1 MPDIRTLLHDHLF
14 DEAPIMMA
22 VLDKD
27 YRVVQ
32 ANASFAGVFGP
43 WRGRRCY
50 EVLKGRASPCDR
62 CLAAWTFADG
72 KVRVCDDRLQLNG
85 DVTSHF
91 VVRVAPLA
99 SEETGGEPLLIWIAS
114 NANEASSLLRENEV
128 LFERAPCY
136 ITVLDRDLRIIRANR
151 RMRETFGRAWGRR
164 CYEVYKRRD
173 RPCRECPALDV
184 FRTGKDQTSTQVGV
198 SAAGEETHY
207 IVRASAL
214 SRDEG
219 PGGDEIKYVI
229 EMATDVT
236 HLHILEKEKVEA
248 ERLAAVGQAV
258 AGLAHGIKNILM
270 GLEGGVYVMESGLKQ
285 NQTVKIE
292 RGMQMLDR
300 NVQKIS
306 DLAKNL
312 LSFSKGRVP
321 EVAVT
326 DPAGICRE
334 ILELYGDLA
343 RQTGIELS
351 LDLQAGDEP
360 APLDAAGI
368 HSCLANLV
376 SNAIDACQM
385 SDNRPCSVVLRCFE
399 KNGTLGFEVVDNG
412 CGMDYEVK
420 KKLFTT
426 FFTTK
431 GAGGTGLGLLTTRK
445 IVQEHGGKITVD
457 SKPGQGTTFRIVLP
471 RERLPEPGGGEKAS
485 AGDGDSTGPAN
496 AKT

>member
-1 MPDIRTLLHDHLF
+1 MSDTRQLLHDHLF
-14 DEAPIMMA
+14 DQAPIMIA

-27 YRVVQ
+27 FGVVE
-32 ANASFAGVFGP
+32 ANARFQNLFGQ
-43 WRGRRCY
+43 WRGRHCY
-50 EVLKGRASPCDR
+50 EILKGRGSPCDR

-72 KVRVCDDRLQLNG
+72 QVRVCDDRLQLSG

-91 VVRVAPLA
+91 VVRVAPLT
-99 SEETGGEPLLIWIAS
+99 SEEADGEPHLIWIAS
-114 NANEASSLLRENEV
+114 NANEAGSLLRENEV
-128 LFERAPCY
+128 LFERAPSY
-136 ITVLDRDLRIIRANR
+136 ITVLDRDLRIVRANK

-173 RPCRECPALDV
+173 RPCRVCPALKV
-184 FRTGKDQTSTQVGV
+184 FETGEDQTSTQVGV
-198 SAAGEETHY
+198 SATGEETHY
-207 IVRASAL
+207 MVKASAL

-219 PGGDEIKYVI
+219 PDGSEVKYVI

-236 HLHILEKEKVEA
+236 HLHMLEKEKLEA

-285 NQTVKIE
+285 NQTAKIE

-321 EVAVT
+321 EVAMT
-326 DPAGICRE
+326 DPADVCRE
-334 ILELYGDLA
+334 IHELYSDLA
-343 RQTGIELS
+343 RQAGIDLS
-351 LDLQAGDEP
+351 LDLQRGVRP
-360 APLDAAGI
+360 APLDAAAI
-368 HSCLANLV
+368 HTCLANLV

-385 SDNRPCSVVLRCFE
+385 SENKDCRVVLRCFE
-399 KNGTLGFEVVDNG
+399 KNESLGFEVIDNG

-431 GAGGTGLGLLTTRK
+431 GAGGTGLGLLMTRK
-445 IVQEHGGKITVD
+445 IVQEHGGRISVE
-457 SKPGQGTTFRIVLP
+457 SKPGQGTNFRILLP
-471 RERLPEPGGGEKAS
+471 RERLPEPGSGTDNGTGGRE
-485 AGDGDSTGPAN
+485 AGPKN
-496 AKT
+496 AKK

>member
-1 MPDIRTLLHDHLF
+1 MSDIRELLHDHLF
-14 DEAPIMMA
+14 DQAPIMIA
-22 VLDKD
+22 VLDGD
-27 YRVVQ
+27 FGVVE
-32 ANASFAGVFGP
+32 ANASFSTVFGP
-43 WRGRRCY
+43 WKGRHCY
-50 EVLKGRASPCDR
+50 EVLKGRDSPCDR

-72 KVRVCDDRLQLNG
+72 KVRVCDDRLHLGG

-99 SEETGGEPLLIWIAS
+99 SGETGGEPHLIWIAS

-128 LFERAPCY
+128 LFERAPSY

-151 RMRETFGRAWGRR
+151 RMRETFGRAWGKR

-173 RPCRECPALDV
+173 RPCRACPALAV
-184 FRTGKDQTSTQVGV
+184 FETGKDQTSTQVGV

-207 IVRASAL
+207 IVTASAL
-214 SRDEG
+214 SRDDG
-219 PGGDEIKYVI
+219 PDGSAVKYVI

-236 HLHILEKEKVEA
+236 HLHSLEKEKVEA

-270 GLEGGVYVMESGLKQ
+270 GLEGGVYVMESGLRQ
-285 NQTVKIE
+285 NKTVKVE
-292 RGMQMLDR
+292 RGMEMLNR

-312 LSFSKGRVP
+312 LSFSKGRIP
-321 EVAVT
+321 EVVMT
-326 DPAGICRE
+326 DPAAVCRE
-334 ILELYGDLA
+334 IHELYRDLA
-343 RQTGIELS
+343 RQAGIELS
-351 LDLQAGDEP
+351 LDLEAGVRP
-360 APLDAAGI
+360 APLDAKGI
-368 HSCLANLV
+368 HTCLANLI

-385 SDNRPCSVVLRCFE
+385 SDNEDCSVVLRCFE
-399 KNGTLGFEVVDNG
+399 NNETLGFEVVDNG

-431 GAGGTGLGLLTTRK
+431 GAGGTGLGLLMTRK
-445 IVQEHGGKITVD
+445 IVQEHGGKISVE
-457 SKPGQGTTFRIVLP
+457 SRPGQGTTFRILLP
-471 RERLPEPGGGEKAS
+471 RERLPEPGEPENGNAAEGFEN
-485 AGDGDSTGPAN
+485 GPRN
-496 AKT
+496 TKS